1 MMILLLEESGTDVMA
16 DNRRGALLVL
26 DGSCA

>member
-1 MMILLLEESGTDVMA
+1 MMILLLESGTDVMA